1 MTVMFI
7 RITKVSAAKIVE
19 SISILYASISINRE
33 NVSSSGKK
41 TIILSQ
47 LLFSRQLAGTLYV
60 NVTDLIRGT

>member
-33 NVSSSGKK
+33 NDTFMFRPISIIEVFHFNDIKLRKKDYNFVSAVV
-41 TIILSQ
+41 
-47 LLFSRQLAGTLYV
+47 F
-60 NVTDLIRGT
+60 